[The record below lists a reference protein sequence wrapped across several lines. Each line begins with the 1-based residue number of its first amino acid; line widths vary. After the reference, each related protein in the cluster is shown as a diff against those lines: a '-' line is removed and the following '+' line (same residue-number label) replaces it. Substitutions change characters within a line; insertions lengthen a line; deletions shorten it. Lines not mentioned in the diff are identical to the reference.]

1 MASTSGRKAWWRRYF
16 HVHPALL
23 VNKQD
28 VTGYFG
34 ATTSGKQKLY
44 CIKCFDQHIATLQR
58 QDEDE
63 VARGVRQNKRDLPQL
78 EAFCEY

>member
-1 MASTSGRKAWWRRYF
+1 MASTSARKAWWMRYF

-44 CIKCFDQHIATLQR
+44 CIKCFDQHIAILQG

-63 VARGVRQNKRDLPQL
+63 VARNVWESRQDLPQL
-78 EAFCEY
+78 EIFCVY